1 MHQNVG
7 YCKISSG
14 SVFYYCY
21 GGVAIWM
28 VLYEVDHV
36 VTSNGVVVSLARG
49 GHTGDYNTELK
60 LYITI

>member
-1 MHQNVG
+1 
-7 YCKISSG
+7 
-14 SVFYYCY
+14 
-21 GGVAIWM
+21 M